1 MKSLNEFI
9 KETKKTQRTINM
21 KVYVVIQRANGSKQI
36 NVLKT
41 FKDKKLA
48 MAYMKEQNELL
59 AKNGYSA
66 VYYVEVYE
74 SQFQK

>member
-1 MKSLNEFI
+1 
-9 KETKKTQRTINM
+9 M
-21 KVYVVIQRANGSKQI
+21 KVYVVIQRAHGSTRI
-36 NVLKT
+36 DVLKT

-48 MAYMKEQNELL
+48 MACMKEQNELL

-66 VYYVEVYE
+66 VYYVEMYE

>member
-1 MKSLNEFI
+1 
-9 KETKKTQRTINM
+9 M
-21 KVYVVIQRANGSKQI
+21 KVYIVIQRAINSTQI
-36 NVLKT
+36 KVLKT

-66 VYYVEVYE
+66 VYYVEMYE
-74 SQFQK
+74 SQFQQK